1 MSNPYLSSTTNVSVF
16 NIETLI
22 STTNVTSNITDTSD
36 VPFSIDDLINSQEV
50 IIAKENED
58 RIVCL
63 NFAQMSID
71 SIKTNLYSWA
81 SIAFPPAYLVSSLS
95 VTPPAVCSDGVTRN
109 LVEYYEWLISMT
121 ITEWLDSMNAKVSGM
136 YFTFSHNG
144 NSTINLHINK

>member
-81 SIAFPPAYLVSSLS
+81 SVGFPPAYLVSSLS